1 MDDDSSAFRIE
12 LPELRKYK
20 TLDIAWRLLFLLF
33 WILWGV
39 LLFGDTEV
47 SRETSL
53 VITGTGVVLAGGFAI
68 YASRKQKT
76 LRPLINRRFAAEF
89 SAQTGYEYP
98 RDVDILEVKRT
109 IAVRRDDG
117 SVLLWAVNR
126 STGSVILTPVV
137 QARP

>member
-1 MDDDSSAFRIE
+1 MDYDSSAFRIE

-20 TLDIAWRLLFLLF
+20 TLDIASRLIFLIF

-53 VITGTGVVLAGGFAI
+53 VMMGIGVVIAGGFAL
-68 YASRKQKT
+68 YAFREQKT

-98 RDVDILEVKRT
+98 RDIDILEVKRT

-117 SVLLWAVNR
+117 SVLLWGVNR
-126 STGSVILTPVV
+126 STGSVKVFPAAP
-137 QARP
+137 ARP

>member
-1 MDDDSSAFRIE
+1 MDDESSGFRIE

-20 TLDIAWRLLFLLF
+20 TLDIAWRLLFILF
-33 WILWGV
+33 WISSGI
-39 LLFGDTEV
+39 LLIGDIEV

-53 VITGTGVVLAGGFAI
+53 VITGTGVVLAGGFAF

-89 SAQTGYEYP
+89 STQTGYEYP
-98 RDVDILEVKRT
+98 GDIDILEVKRT

-117 SVLLWAVNR
+117 SVLLWGVNR
-126 STGSVILTPVV
+126 STGSVTVTPVV